1 MFLVKS
7 SNEWVCG
14 SKHSLTG
21 RLESTE
27 PPTIPRTFW
36 STSNLK
42 LWVLKRPKPP
52 TDKQKD

>member
-27 PPTIPRTFW
+27 PHTIPRTFW